1 MQIHDLKP
9 AAGSTKRRKVIGRGI
24 GSGHGKT
31 STRGAKG
38 QKKHGQVNPNFEGG
52 QTPLHRRLPQLR
64 GFKPVNRK
72 VYAIVNVGQLD
83 VFEENAEVTPETLIE
98 HGFARE
104 LREVLVVSDGGGKTL
119 DPKLMRKLKVGGIKV
134 LGDGE
139 LTKKLTVK
147 AHKFSKSAIEK
158 LQAAG
163 GAAEVLK

>member
-9 AAGSTKRRKVIGRGI
+9 AEGSHRRRQIVGRGP

-64 GFKPVNRK
+64 GFKPVNK
-72 VYAIVNVGQLD
+72 KDYAIINVRDLEALEAGTTVTGESLVEAGIIRD
-83 VFEENAEVTPETLIE
+83 V
-98 HGFARE
+98 R
-104 LREVLVVSDGGGKTL
+104 DGL
-119 DPKLMRKLKVGGIKV
+119 KV

-139 LTKKLTVK
+139 LTKSVTVQ
-147 AHKFSKSAIEK
+147 AVKFSKSAIEK
-158 LQAAG
+158 ITAAG
-163 GAAEVLK
+163 GAAQTL

>member
-9 AAGSTKRRKVIGRGI
+9 APGSHRRRKIVGRGP

-64 GFKPVNRK
+64 GFKPVNK
-72 VYAIVNVGQLD
+72 LDYAIINV
-83 VFEENAEVTPETLIE
+83 
-98 HGFARE
+98 RE
-104 LREVLVVSDGGGKTL
+104 LQKLETGTTVTGESLVEAGIIRDVRDGL
-119 DPKLMRKLKVGGIKV
+119 KV

-139 LTKKLTVK
+139 LTKGLTVQ
-147 AHKFSKSAIEK
+147 AAKFSKTAVEK
-158 LQAAG
+158 IQAAG
-163 GAAEVLK
+163 GNAQTL